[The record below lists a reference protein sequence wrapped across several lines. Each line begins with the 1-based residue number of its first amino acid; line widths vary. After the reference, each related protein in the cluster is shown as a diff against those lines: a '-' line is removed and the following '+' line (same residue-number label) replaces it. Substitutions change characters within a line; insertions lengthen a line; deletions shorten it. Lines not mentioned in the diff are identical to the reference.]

1 MKISDMSLDRIT
13 LDDKDLLTRI
23 LFRGIED
30 DGENGDVIFV
40 FGSVSASKYRVPHA
54 VNLYN
59 SGRSSKILMSG
70 GALEVPE
77 AILMKNRAIELGV
90 PEQDIIVE
98 TLSKNTIDNVL
109 KSREV
114 LDPYFGLNHIKR
126 ILIVTTFYHIRRCY
140 LTLKT
145 YLPEHI
151 EYSLCPAQDK
161 STRPTNWWESQQGTQ
176 RVMKEVEGLIY
187 YTKNGKIQDFEV

>member
-1 MKISDMSLDRIT
+1 
-13 LDDKDLLTRI
+13 
-23 LFRGIED
+23 
-30 DGENGDVIFV
+30 
-40 FGSVSASKYRVPHA
+40 
-54 VNLYN
+54 
-59 SGRSSKILMSG
+59 MSG

-77 AILMKNRAIELGV
+77 AISMKNKAIELGV

-98 TLSKNTIDNVL
+98 AQSKNTIDNVL

-114 LDPYFGLNHIKR
+114 LDQYFGLNNIKR
-126 ILIVTTFYHIRRCY
+126 VLIVTTFYHIRRCY

-161 STRPTNWWESQQGTQ
+161 STRPMNWWESQQGTQ